1 MSMNGTQMPEM
12 ADFSVGKWSD
22 FWSENDLAS
31 ARSALDAARSGKVGR
46 FDASVATGAT
56 TVSWWDV
63 VITPILDA
71 NGEPEISRDISHT
84 KQLEAQL
91 RYLAES
97 GEVLGS
103 SLRIDETLVGI
114 ARLAG
119 VADWTNTL
127 IHVAFDGTISWISAG
142 APRHCSAACPTN

>member
-1 MSMNGTQMPEM
+1 V
-12 ADFSVGKWSD
+12 VG
-22 FWSENDLAS
+22 F
-31 ARSALDAARSGKVGR
+31 LDAARSGKVGR
-46 FDASVATGAT
+46 FEASVATGAT

-103 SLRIDETLVGI
+103 F
-114 ARLAG
+114 
-119 VADWTNTL
+119 
-127 IHVAFDGTISWISAG
+127 HVAFDGTISWISAG
-142 APRHCSAACPTN
+142 AQALFGCLPDELRGGDFASLVHPQDP